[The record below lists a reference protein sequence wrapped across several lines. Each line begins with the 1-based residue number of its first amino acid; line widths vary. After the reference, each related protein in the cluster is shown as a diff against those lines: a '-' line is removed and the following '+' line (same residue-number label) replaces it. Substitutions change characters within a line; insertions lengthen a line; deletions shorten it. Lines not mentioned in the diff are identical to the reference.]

1 MLILLFLI
9 AKRLVLW
16 YNYRKE
22 VIAWQKISNT
32 RMPYSEA
39 TSRIN
44 TGYFHYIE
52 QYPVITA
59 MESRIKNFWNTAGAF
74 YTVQDALQFYPFK
87 EDGGRIHEIG

>member
-1 MLILLFLI
+1 MLCPKCGNEMRSGYLFSSWI
-9 AKRLVLW
+9 
-16 YNYRKE
+16 NYTHQRT
-22 VIAWQKISNT
+22 WL
-32 RMPYSEA
+32 
-39 TSRIN
+39 
-44 TGYFHYIE
+44 